1 MKGALKGK
9 SKERL
14 QNSPN
19 EKQNFSTIFLLVQL
33 IVVLAAIGGYVW
45 YGRQGHSGLEWWK
58 TSVIY
63 QIYPRSFKDSD
74 GDGVG
79 DLRGIISKLD
89 YFQYLNVKAI
99 WLSPFYRSPM
109 KDFGYDISNHTDVD
123 PIFGTLKDFDD
134 LVTESHRRDIKVI
147 IDFVPNHMSD
157 QHPWFQESLKG
168 TGKYRDY
175 FMWSDGKS
183 SFGRKKPPNNWLGVF
198 SGECWRWN
206 EQRKQYYYHAF
217 VKEQPDLN
225 YRNPDVVKDMN
236 DVLRFWMERG
246 VDGIRVDAI
255 MKLFESENIFQDEP
269 RSNRPGVP
277 AFQYE
282 YLTHIHTEN
291 LPEIGDVVRGWRKV
305 MDEYEAKDG
314 QSRFMVVEL
323 YDPRPLGTSTTT
335 MAPCPSTLTLQR
347 VSRPIAEETASGRL
361 SATNTTICLQAHG
374 PSLWMYNL
382 GNHDRKRVSKRFGAE
397 YVNVLNMLLLTLKG
411 TPTTYYGEELGM
423 EEIEVSFEDTQDPWG
438 INFGKERYTEFSR
451 DPCRSP
457 LQWDAFS
464 QSGFT
469 TSSKP
474 WLPVHPGYKT
484 CNVQVQKNKK
494 DSSLNIYKS
503 LATLREATAFQDPD
517 VQFAVVNDE
526 ILSYVRG
533 TANTGR
539 YLVTMNLGHDSST
552 ADYTKDPV
560 SAKNGRVVVNTGNF
574 NESKFNVGKS
584 LSLSSLT
591 LKPGQGLVLKL

>member
-1 MKGALKGK
+1 MKGALKTR
-9 SKERL
+9 SEERL
-14 QNSPN
+14 QDVQN
-19 EKQNFSTIFLLVQL
+19 EKQNFSTVFLLVQL
-33 IVVLAAIGGYVW
+33 VVVLAAIGGYVL
-45 YGRQGHSGLEWWK
+45 YAKRGRTDLQWWK

-74 GDGVG
+74 GDGIG

-89 YFQYLNVKAI
+89 YFQYLNIKAI
-99 WLSPFYRSPM
+99 WLSPFYTSPM

-134 LVTESHRRDIKVI
+134 LVKESHRRDIKVI

-183 SFGRKKPPNNWLGVF
+183 SFGVRKPPNNWLGVF

-269 RSNRPGVP
+269 RSNRPDVP

-291 LPEIGDVVRGWRKV
+291 LPEIGDVVRGWKKV

-323 YDPRPLGTSTTT
+323 YDPPAIRNKYYDYGAMPFNFDLVEGLKADCGGNCFLEAISNEYDNL
-335 MAPCPSTLTLQR
+335 PVGEWPKF
-347 VSRPIAEETASGRL
+347 V
-361 SATNTTICLQAHG
+361 
-374 PSLWMYNL
+374 L
-382 GNHDRKRVSKRFGAE
+382 GNHDRKRVSKRFGVE
-397 YVNVLNMLLLTLKG
+397 SVNVMNMLLLTLKG

-423 EEIEVSFEDTQDPWG
+423 EEIEVSFEETQDPWG

-457 LQWDAFS
+457 LQWDASS

-469 TSSKP
+469 SSSKP

-484 CNVQVQKNKK
+484 CNVQVQKKKK

-503 LATLREATAFQDPD
+503 LATLREVPAFQDPD
-517 VQFAVVNDE
+517 VQFAVVNDN

-539 YLVTMNLGHDSST
+539 YLVTMNLGHDLST
-552 ADYTKDPV
+552 ADYTKEP
-560 SAKNGRVVVNTGNF
+560 AKAKSGRVVINTENF
-574 NESKFNVGKS
+574 NEAKFNVGKS
-584 LSLSSLT
+584 VSLSGLT